1 MLTITKEQMIRADA
15 KTRVH
20 FHRRVREDLC
30 EKMPEEIAAY
40 PDSTLLAYIGEQD
53 KIAGEHGIKTELG
66 VTKWVYLSLGLGT
79 DFYQKEPAKHYFS
92 EQTSIDPETKVT
104 LLGDY
109 LHAKQKDPKVTIK
122 SIFTKQG
129 YHVMGS

>member
-30 EKMPEEIAAY
+30 EKMPEKIAAY

-53 KIAGEHGIKTELG
+53 KIAGEHGIHSEKG
-66 VTKWVYLSLGLGT
+66 IVNWVVLSLS
-79 DFYQKEPAKHYFS
+79 DEPNFYQKAEAKDYFAA
-92 EQTSIDPETKVT
+92 PGPPNAETRLSVLVDYILVRKHNPDVT
-104 LLGDY
+104 MD
-109 LHAKQKDPKVTIK
+109 TIVAE
-122 SIFTKQG
+122 QG
-129 YHVMGS
+129 YSRMGG